1 MHDAA
6 ATGGTVEVRI
16 GIKHSPREL
25 SFETDAAPDEVR
37 GQIEAAVANDAAL
50 LALTD
55 TKGRQY
61 LIDTDSISYVELGAE
76 SGRKV
81 GFVN

>member
-1 MHDAA
+1 M
-6 ATGGTVEVRI
+6 EVRI

-25 SFETDAAPDEVR
+25 AFETESTADELR
-37 GQIEAAVANDAAL
+37 ARIEDAVANEASLVAL
-50 LALTD
+50 SD

-61 LIDTDSISYVELGAE
+61 LVDTDSIAYVELGGE

-81 GFVN
+81 GFIS

>member
-1 MHDAA
+1 M
-6 ATGGTVEVRI
+6 EVRI

-25 SFETDAAPDEVR
+25 SFEIDATPEEVR
-37 GQIEAAVANDAAL
+37 SQIERAVADDAAL
-50 LALTD
+50 LTLSD

-61 LIDTDSISYVELGAE
+61 LVDTGSVSYVELGAE
-76 SGRKV
+76 IGRKV

>member
-1 MHDAA
+1 M
-6 ATGGTVEVRI
+6 EVRI

-25 SFETDAAPDEVR
+25 SFETDAAADEVR
-37 GQIEAAVANDAAL
+37 AQIEQAVANDSEL

-61 LIDTDSISYVELGAE
+61 LVNTEAISYVEIGVE

-81 GFVN
+81 GFIS

>member
-1 MHDAA
+1 M
-6 ATGGTVEVRI
+6 EVRI

-25 SFETDAAPDEVR
+25 SFETDSTPDEVR
-37 GQIEAAVANDAAL
+37 QLVEKSVAESATL
-50 LALTD
+50 LTLSD

-61 LIDTDSISYVELGAE
+61 LIDTDSISYLELGAE
-76 SGRKV
+76 AGRKV

>member
-1 MHDAA
+1 M
-6 ATGGTVEVRI
+6 EVRI

-25 SFETDAAPDEVR
+25 SFDTDTPADEVR
-37 GQIEAAVANDAAL
+37 GLIEKAVADDAAL
-50 LALTD
+50 ITLSD

-61 LIDTDSISYVELGAE
+61 LVDTDSISYVEIGAE

-81 GFVN
+81 GFIR

>member
-1 MHDAA
+1 M
-6 ATGGTVEVRI
+6 EVRI

-25 SFETDAAPDEVR
+25 SFEIDSTADEVR
-37 GQIEAAVANDAAL
+37 ALIEKAAAQDSVFLN
-50 LALTD
+50 LTD
-55 TKGRQY
+55 SKGRQF
-61 LIDTDSISYVELGAE
+61 LVDTESVSYVELGAE